1 MERFKYFILLHI
13 VFAVYSF
20 VGIASKI
27 ASSKPFLSA
36 GFLFFYGIVIATLF
50 VYAIVWQQLLKK
62 LPLVTAYANKAVTV
76 IWGIVWGYFFFNEGI
91 TIYKLIGA
99 VVIVIGVYLVVSSDG
114 ESNVLDNIL
123 EEEK

>member
-1 MERFKYFILLHI
+1 M
-13 VFAVYSF
+13 
-20 VGIASKI
+20 
-27 ASSKPFLSA
+27 FLED
-36 GFLFFYGIVIATLF
+36 FEHDRMIQKLVDNTCFPLF